1 MCVSLS
7 CFSVWISF
15 VGSMLDIL
23 KQKKKEDP
31 KASEEGV
38 LDEEIIATVLK
49 EVLKGLEY
57 FHKNGLIHR

>member
-1 MCVSLS
+1 
-7 CFSVWISF
+7 
-15 VGSMLDIL
+15 MLDIL